1 MFTSVLRNCMTDQ
14 SIEAH
19 NFLSKH
25 VHVNCGQLVDHLCE
39 TLAYSNNQE
48 WHFHLFDCF
57 EESED
62 DSSELELI
70 QPYEFYIVSDYFAH
84 LLKKQ
89 GCILT
94 DYFGF
99 WIWGR
104 TTTGQSIILDHVFQ
118 VAWQQH
124 NS

>member
-1 MFTSVLRNCMTDQ
+1 MTDQ

-25 VHVNCGQLVDHLCE
+25 VHVNCS
-39 TLAYSNNQE
+39 TLITYLLEITNNCFDND
-48 WHFHLFDCF
+48 WYLHLFECY
-57 EESED
+57 EESD
-62 DSSELELI
+62 LDSSELELI
-70 QPYEFYIVSDYFAH
+70 QPYEFYIVSDYFAS
-84 LLKKQ
+84 LLQKQ

>member
-1 MFTSVLRNCMTDQ
+1 MFTSVLRNCMVDQ
-14 SIEAH
+14 SIEAQ

-25 VHVNCGQLVDHLCE
+25 VHVNCGQLVDYLCKD
-39 TLAYSNNQE
+39 YSIPGD
-48 WHFHLFDCF
+48 WYLHLFNCYQED
-57 EESED
+57 EE
-62 DSSELELI
+62 DSSELNLI
-70 QPYEFYIVSDYFAH
+70 QPYEFYIVSDYFAS
-84 LLKKQ
+84 LLQKQ